1 MPNPITRRRITRS
14 LRLAPILL
22 ALASAGCTEDM
33 ADAYSIETVQDP
45 QSGEN
50 HLVYRTECGA
60 IDETSSFTV
69 VFIVSGVLDGQPSSL
84 PTDQPYLS
92 VTLETSDG
100 PPFTPS
106 DPDYDVLKL
115 AIQNERPVEV
125 EGLGSGVRTDS
136 DGTTWNT
143 WQGAV
148 HPVHLGK
155 LVGSDYADGHYEDV
169 EFTLGDAKVR
179 GLADFLR
186 RVNAQ

>member
-1 MPNPITRRRITRS
+1 MPNSRTLNRLARS
-14 LRLAPILL
+14 LRLVPVLL
-22 ALASAGCTEDM
+22 ALAAAGCTEDM
-33 ADAYSIETVQDP
+33 TDAYSIDTIQDP

-50 HLVYRTECGA
+50 HLVYRTNCGA
-60 IDETSSFTV
+60 INETSSFTV
-69 VFIVSGVLDGQPSSL
+69 VFIVSGVLDGQPSTL
-84 PTDQPYLS
+84 PTDQHYLN

-115 AIQNERPVEV
+115 AVQGQRPVEV

-136 DGTTWNT
+136 NGTSWNT
-143 WQGAV
+143 WQGAI
-148 HPVHLGK
+148 HPVHLGQ
-155 LVGSDYADGHYEDV
+155 LIGSDYADGHYEDV